1 MLEMIL
7 SPVLA
12 ASGVDY
18 KPGQVQ
24 KKQARKNRTDEE
36 KDRDLLR
43 QLSRAPIGV
52 KVVKGQKTHADA
64 KGKG

>member
-18 KPGQVQ
+18 KPGKV
-24 KKQARKNRTDEE
+24 KNKQARKNRTDEE

-43 QLSRAPIGV
+43 QLSRAPVGV
-52 KVVKGQKTHADA
+52 KVVKSQKAHADA

>member
-18 KPGQVQ
+18 KPGKVNE
-24 KKQARKNRTDEE
+24 KRSRSSRTDEE

-52 KVVKGQKTHADA
+52 RVVNSQKTHADA